1 MKIIAA
7 LIASLF
13 LIAACNED
21 KEAEAHG
28 ISLEDSGTGGVLIE
42 CTRSF

>member
-7 LIASLF
+7 LVASLF

-21 KEAEAHG
+21 KEAVAG
-28 ISLEDSGTGGVLIE
+28 DVT
-42 CTRSF
+42 